1 MKLTKK
7 IIQYGSL
14 IIGTILFVLTLR
26 YIGIDN
32 FISSLTIKQP
42 SSFIIYLIV
51 SFMIF
56 CGFVLRWNLILKS
69 HGYTIPFW
77 KLFNYRVSGFA
88 ISYLTPSARLGGE
101 PIRTYFLVKD
111 KVPFGKAMSS
121 VFIDKS
127 LELTANAVM
136 TVIGALVFAFL
147 VVLTPSLKWMLIL
160 LILFTILVLWIFYS
174 RVISGKGIFTSIIKS
189 LGLKRFEFFEKN
201 FYKIR
206 ESELEM
212 NNFFVNHKR
221 VFIASTIISF
231 VLWILSVV
239 EYRTLL
245 QAFGFTASFVEV
257 FLVLVVVGIAYLVP
271 IPTALGVLESAQV
284 SLFSFFGKAASFGLS
299 VSIVT
304 RIRDMLWTLYGL
316 TYLYLK
322 GVIVNNLL
330 KDTNK
335 QVEVNEKVVYFKKW
349 KIK

>member
-1 MKLTKK
+1 MNITKK
-7 IIQYGSL
+7 LIQYGSL
-14 IIGTILFVLTLR
+14 LLGTILFVLTLK
-26 YIGIDN
+26 YIGISN
-32 FISSLTIKQP
+32 FISSLRVEQP
-42 SSFIIYLIV
+42 SSFIIYLVV

-56 CGFVLRWNLILKS
+56 CGFVLRWFIILKC

-77 KLFNYRVSGFA
+77 KLFNYRVAGFA

-127 LELTANAVM
+127 LELTANSVM

-147 VVLTPSLKWMLIL
+147 IVLTPSLRWILVL
-160 LILFTILVLWIFYS
+160 LILFTIFILWVFYS
-174 RVISGKGIFTSIIKS
+174 RIFNGKGIFTSIIKI
-189 LGLKRFEFFEKN
+189 LGLKKISFFKKH

-212 NNFFVNHKR
+212 TNFFVSYKR

-231 VLWILSVV
+231 FLWILTVI
-239 EYRTLL
+239 EYRALL
-245 QAFGFTASFVEV
+245 QAFGYAASFVHV

-271 IPTALGVLESAQV
+271 IPTALGVLEGAQV
-284 SLFSFFGKAASFGLS
+284 SLFTSLGKAAHYGLA
-299 VSIVT
+299 VSLVT
-304 RIRDMLWTLYGL
+304 RIRDLMWTLYGL
-316 TYLYLK
+316 TYLYLR
-322 GVIVNNLL
+322 GVVVNNLL
-330 KDTNK
+330 KDTKNE
-335 QVEVNEKVVYFKKW
+335 VEVSEKVVYFKKW